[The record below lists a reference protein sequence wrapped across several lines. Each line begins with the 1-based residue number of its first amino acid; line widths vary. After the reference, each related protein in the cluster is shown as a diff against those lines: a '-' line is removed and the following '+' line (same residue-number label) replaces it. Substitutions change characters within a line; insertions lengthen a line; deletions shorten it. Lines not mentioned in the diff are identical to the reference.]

1 MIAWGVALAAVLA
14 SFVLAFVAVSY
25 ERELRAMACF
35 LEKRECGSNERVSV
49 DFSTRGIA
57 GIARAINEELNAQR
71 DARIVHRRLIVRR
84 FVRTLPRFPTIF
96 ARRLRERRDICSCT
110 TVQKAKRS
118 GVDACLKPH
127 RAWRP

>member
-57 GIARAINEELNAQR
+57 GIARAINEE
-71 DARIVHRRLIVRR
+71 RR

>member
-1 MIAWGVALAAVLA
+1 MELLGGRNFVIAWGVALAAVLA

-25 ERELRAMACF
+25 EREL
-35 LEKRECGSNERVSV
+35 
-49 DFSTRGIA
+49 
-57 GIARAINEELNAQR
+57 
-71 DARIVHRRLIVRR
+71 
-84 FVRTLPRFPTIF
+84 RFPTIF